1 MDKKYL
7 SKMTI
12 GGQQYDLKDAEARQS
27 IVDLQSSVTGGM
39 HYIGETSTALTDG
52 ATTSTLAAKS
62 ENSLSKLT
70 GFAAGDIVIYGELE
84 FVWNGAKWQEFGS
97 TGSLKSLAFKDNATG
112 DVACAGTNSSS
123 AVTFSAGSTETVLK
137 AIDDEAVAPSFTD
150 AGNYIVQFKAS
161 APNHTGNNGTFAV
174 TINPAP
180 LYAEISAANW
190 SYTGV
195 AQSPVITTNVTGHV
209 EPDLNPLTCE
219 FRDEAGE
226 WQGEVP
232 AFTQPG
238 EYKLYFRV
246 SARNHATFTT
256 NCTFTIEG
264 WDYKVNMDG
273 NSGYKT
279 EINVSD
285 PGWLLRSTG
294 ETSEHFAD
302 RDARYANLDRVCDNG
317 LKLWQNYVID
327 RQDLSKKLVATIM
340 QRGSRVNKDSF
351 VVHFPN
357 VEALRNTGLNI
368 RFRLDKKLKG
378 ESTFT
383 QGALSDKYDMNVPLG
398 FEDENDSTGL
408 YVFNMV
414 LVSTNETAETGAG
427 EAVLA
432 SCATVGVMRVSSMNM
447 NTVTAVPWYSMSVDT
462 ETPTNIVANDVVNQN
477 GISTDDMILAYKAAS
492 GKFNAWSNGG
502 ESGWKALATVTT
514 NGVDVVDADDAQFPR
529 GNAFWLVRSN
539 PSTKYYYL
547 IGRYTGDNYE
557 VELAGGT
564 AENPGHTLVANP
576 TTDDTTPG
584 ALKFYDGNGDET
596 TPGAGDRIVILDAS
610 GFEVSHYRSGGK
622 WVHRELQQTGKRTKQ
637 VQVDSSGVVIPSGT
651 GFWYTR
657 KSEGALVIKFGGA
670 E

>member
-1 MDKKYL
+1 M
-7 SKMTI
+7 
-12 GGQQYDLKDAEARQS
+12 
-27 IVDLQSSVTGGM
+27 
-39 HYIGETSTALTDG
+39 
-52 ATTSTLAAKS
+52 
-62 ENSLSKLT
+62 
-70 GFAAGDIVIYGELE
+70 
-84 FVWNGAKWQEFGS
+84 
-97 TGSLKSLAFKDNATG
+97 
-112 DVACAGTNSSS
+112 
-123 AVTFSAGSTETVLK
+123 
-137 AIDDEAVAPSFTD
+137 AVAPSFTD

-161 APNHTGNNGTFAV
+161 ASNHTGNNGTFAV
-174 TINPAP
+174 MINPAP

-209 EPDLNPLTCE
+209 EPALNPLTCE

-226 WQGEVP
+226 WQGDVP

-383 QGALSDKYDMNVPLG
+383 QGALSDKYNMNVPLG
-398 FEDENDSTGL
+398 FEDGNDSTGL

-432 SCATVGVMRVSSMNM
+432 SCATVGVMRVSSTNM

-477 GISTDDMILAYKAAS
+477 GISADDMILAYKAAS

-502 ESGWKALATVTT
+502 ESGWKALATVST

-564 AENPGHTLVANP
+564 AENPGNTLVANP
-576 TTDDTTPG
+576 TTDDTTLG
-584 ALKFYDGNGDET
+584 ALKFYDGNGVET
-596 TPGAGDRIVILDAS
+596 TPGAGDRIVILDAL

>member
-1 MDKKYL
+1 
-7 SKMTI
+7 
-12 GGQQYDLKDAEARQS
+12 
-27 IVDLQSSVTGGM
+27 
-39 HYIGETSTALTDG
+39 
-52 ATTSTLAAKS
+52 
-62 ENSLSKLT
+62 
-70 GFAAGDIVIYGELE
+70 
-84 FVWNGAKWQEFGS
+84 
-97 TGSLKSLAFKDNATG
+97 
-112 DVACAGTNSSS
+112 
-123 AVTFSAGSTETVLK
+123 
-137 AIDDEAVAPSFTD
+137 
-150 AGNYIVQFKAS
+150 
-161 APNHTGNNGTFAV
+161 
-174 TINPAP
+174 
-180 LYAEISAANW
+180 
-190 SYTGV
+190 
-195 AQSPVITTNVTGHV
+195 
-209 EPDLNPLTCE
+209 
-219 FRDEAGE
+219 
-226 WQGEVP
+226 
-232 AFTQPG
+232 
-238 EYKLYFRV
+238 
-246 SARNHATFTT
+246 
-256 NCTFTIEG
+256 
-264 WDYKVNMDG
+264 
-273 NSGYKT
+273 
-279 EINVSD
+279 
-285 PGWLLRSTG
+285 
-294 ETSEHFAD
+294 
-302 RDARYANLDRVCDNG
+302 
-317 LKLWQNYVID
+317 
-327 RQDLSKKLVATIM
+327 M

-378 ESTFT
+378 ESAFT

-398 FEDENDSTGL
+398 FEDGNDSTGL

-432 SCATVGVMRVSSMNM
+432 SCATVGVMRVSSTNM

-514 NGVDVVDADDAQFPR
+514 NGVDVIDADDAQFPR

-576 TTDDTTPG
+576 TTDDTTLG

-596 TPGAGDRIVILDAS
+596 TPGDGDRIVILDAL